1 MSQVEDQRLDE
12 ALSYYD
18 TAIQLQPDPPKG
30 RQAAKTARNN
40 FFNRANLYMKLERF
54 EDARDGFEA
63 AIASVRKLPSPE
75 PSVDAAVAIPSASS
89 TSLSRGMSARGS
101 AQAERMARPA
111 NAIVVRIIGPLV
123 SGDLRHP

>member
-63 AIASVRKLPSPE
+63 AIAIDPKFSQAIANLG
-75 PSVDAAVAIPSASS
+75 VALKQLGKEK
-89 TSLSRGMSARGS
+89 LSREAFDKAKEINPNHVMIETRETDMSGETVTTG
-101 AQAERMARPA
+101 QT
-111 NAIVVRIIGPLV
+111 
-123 SGDLRHP
+123 

>member
-40 FFNRANLYMKLERF
+40 FFNRANLYMKWERF

-63 AIASVRKLPSPE
+63 AIAIDPKFSQAIANLG
-75 PSVDAAVAIPSASS
+75 VALKQLGKEK
-89 TSLSRGMSARGS
+89 LSREAFDKAKEINPNHVMIETRETDMSGETVTTG
-101 AQAERMARPA
+101 QT
-111 NAIVVRIIGPLV
+111 
-123 SGDLRHP
+123 

>member
-1 MSQVEDQRLDE
+1 MMSQVEDQRLDE

-63 AIASVRKLPSPE
+63 AIAIDPKFSQAIANLG
-75 PSVDAAVAIPSASS
+75 VALKQLGKEK
-89 TSLSRGMSARGS
+89 LSREAFDKAKEINPNHVMIETRETDMSGETVTTG
-101 AQAERMARPA
+101 QT
-111 NAIVVRIIGPLV
+111 
-123 SGDLRHP
+123 